1 MAAGVTFLVVPVPG
15 ARAQGVEESR
25 LLREASTREAAGD
38 FDGAESIYRRILEG
52 NPTSQVGLFGLER
65 VLRGKGEIRSLLPAV
80 DAFLARDPGAAGVR
94 HLKLRVLTSVDSMSA
109 VEDEAERWFRE
120 QPRSLTAYREVAA
133 ILERT
138 VGPDRALEV
147 LERGRRATGAP
158 SDLALEMGDVL
169 AAMGRREHAL
179 REWAQAVGDDGGQ
192 ASLVSRRVA
201 GLTADPQGAARFLVG
216 VLGDAPQPGR
226 RRAAVQ
232 IALDMKLSEE
242 ALELSRRTVSGL
254 EDRPRTAFLADVA
267 RRARDA
273 GLADV
278 ASWAYAELGQ
288 EAGSPAER
296 RQFDQRLVEISLAAG
311 DTADALEAQ
320 RRVVSSFTPG
330 SVDHRRARALELRLQ
345 GVVVPPGAARAAL
358 EAFRDEFP
366 QAPEL
371 DALAAE
377 VARTL
382 VARGDAEGAEAVL
395 EGMAGP
401 RASLERG
408 YLLLAGE
415 RPDEA
420 RRAFLMALPGLE
432 PSEATTV
439 IQFVSLLA
447 RLSPAGGGVLARA
460 GALARQGRGEEAAA
474 SVSDALEDLPEED
487 RPPLLAEGARLADRA
502 GAAGQGAGMRRRLL
516 DDYPD
521 SPEAAE
527 GALLLARF
535 RAGEPDGK
543 DEAIRILEDLVVGS
557 PEAPVVPDAR
567 RELERLRRSR

>member
-1 MAAGVTFLVVPVPG
+1 MIDVKTAFFLWVIQANTLAILLVAIWLHARDQKHFLWFGIGFLFHANGLGLVGMRGQIPDFISIQLANTISLLGFSFWAKGLAALDHRRGSLLFLLPPLLWIAGNFDPSIRDDFAFRVSLYNAGASIGFAILAAIAWRARFGASRDRTLLTFLWGMQAIAGIGHIALV
-15 ARAQGVEESR
+15 
-25 LLREASTREAAGD
+25 LHLR
-38 FDGAESIYRRILEG
+38 
-52 NPTSQVGLFGLER
+52 PTSFTDDFFGMWMGTF
-65 VLRGKGEIRSLLPAV
+65 VVIC
-80 DAFLARDPGAAGVR
+80 FI
-94 HLKLRVLTSVDSMSA
+94 TSA
-109 VEDEAERWFRE
+109 VILAKITMDRSEE
-120 QPRSLTAYREVAA
+120 QLQALV
-133 ILERT
+133 RT
-138 VGPDRALEV
+138 DPL
-147 LERGRRATGAP
+147 TGA
-158 SDLALEMGDVL
+158 LN
-169 AAMGRREHAL
+169 RR
-179 REWAQAVGDDGGQ
+179 G
-192 ASLVSRRVA
+192 
-201 GLTADPQGAARFLVG
+201 F
-216 VLGDAPQPGR
+216 
-226 RRAAVQ
+226 
-232 IALDMKLSEE
+232 SE
-242 ALELSRRTVSGL
+242 
-254 EDRPRTAFLADVA
+254 
-267 RRARDA
+267 
-273 GLADV
+273 
-278 ASWAYAELGQ
+278 AY
-288 EAGSPAER
+288 
-296 RQFDQRLVEISLAAG
+296 QRLVEISLAAG

-460 GALARQGRGEEAAA
+460 GTLARQGRGEEAAA